1 MKLAVF
7 SHCVMDTLQINDSS
21 YQQVGGPACYCSL
34 TARNLKFD
42 VDLFTKFGNDFPYE
56 DYLTKNK
63 INFQNALSET
73 PTTKFKIIID
83 GSERTLYL
91 EHKCEPI
98 EYSNFD
104 TDGTLISPVFDE
116 ISKKTFEQIKR
127 NSNFVFLDPQGF
139 LRRIDSSNEVF
150 LEKTNLDLSNI
161 SAIKVSPNEIK
172 NLVGVAD
179 ENTMKLLQKN
189 GIEYVLFTNKQDI
202 SMLVKDRIYSLTL
215 PNKQVFDTTG
225 IGDIFSA
232 TFCLTMLKEN
242 DFFWA
247 FCFAGGAAQVALESK
262 EIGLQ
267 KVPKKGATETNAA
280 YFYNLIKFKQ
290 V

>member
-1 MKLAVF
+1 
-7 SHCVMDTLQINDSS
+7 
-21 YQQVGGPACYCSL
+21 
-34 TARNLKFD
+34 
-42 VDLFTKFGNDFPYE
+42 
-56 DYLTKNK
+56 
-63 INFQNALSET
+63 
-73 PTTKFKIIID
+73 
-83 GSERTLYL
+83 
-91 EHKCEPI
+91 
-98 EYSNFD
+98 
-104 TDGTLISPVFDE
+104 VFDE
-116 ISKKTFEQIKR
+116 ISEKTFEQIKQ

-139 LRRIDSSNEVF
+139 LRRINSNNEVF

-172 NLVGVAD
+172 NLVGTAD

-202 SMLVKDRIYSLTL
+202 SMLVKDRIYSITL

-225 IGDIFSA
+225 TGDIFSA
-232 TFCLTMLKEN
+232 TFCSTMLKEN

-247 FCFAGGAAQVALESK
+247 FCFAGGAVQAALESK

>member
-63 INFQNALSET
+63 INFQNAPSET

-172 NLVGVAD
+172 NLVGDAD
-179 ENTMKLLQKN
+179 ENTLKLLQKN

-232 TFCLTMLKEN
+232 TFCSTMLKEN

-247 FCFAGGAAQVALESK
+247 FCFAGGAAQAALESK